1 MEAFISSLG
10 ALSLM
15 IGMAVILGI
24 VALYMFLALVS
35 SELGLEEKKKE
46 NPDEKYIVFFHV
58 NAIFHLT
65 TALLI
70 IGHFAVS
77 IVRNL

>member
-1 MEAFISSLG
+1 MEAFISSLR

-46 NPDEKYIVFFHV
+46 NPDETRTR
-58 NAIFHLT
+58 T
-65 TALLI
+65 TSANL
-70 IGHFAVS
+70 S
-77 IVRNL
+77 CVRKRRCATDCFMFTTSTRR